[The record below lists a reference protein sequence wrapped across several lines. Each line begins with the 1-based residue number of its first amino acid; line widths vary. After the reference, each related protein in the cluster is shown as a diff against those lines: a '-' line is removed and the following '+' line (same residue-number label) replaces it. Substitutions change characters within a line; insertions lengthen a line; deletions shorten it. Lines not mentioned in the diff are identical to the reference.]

1 VKKVTTGGTF
11 RFHYKLLYISNA
23 LVNQHVGLEETD
35 DGVWSIYFNTVL
47 IGTMNKRVYIIR
59 G

>member
-1 VKKVTTGGTF
+1 VKRVTDEGTF
-11 RFHYKLLYISNA
+11 RFQRRLLYIANA
-23 LVNQHVGLEETD
+23 LVDQYIGLEETD

-47 IGTMNKRVYIIR
+47 LARLDERVYIIR